1 MDNETLND
9 CYMKQLTSLSY
20 HCVIKKWCIYE
31 YIFYVHTHTQTHMQ
45 VIIIDGKYSHKFEG
59 DYI

>member
-9 CYMKQLTSLSY
+9 YYMKQLTSLSY
-20 HCVIKKWCIYE
+20 LCVIKKWCIYE
-31 YIFYVHTHTQTHMQ
+31 YIFYTHTHMQ